1 MCICALRACVGDV
14 CVCPAMQLVAWRSES
29 NFQALPV
36 SFCAV
41 NFILNSDLVA
51 GAHLV
56 SPQKFPDQEIKI

>member
-1 MCICALRACVGDV
+1 MHCVHV
-14 CVCPAMQLVAWRSES
+14 WVMCVCPAMQPVVWRSES

-41 NFILNSDLVA
+41 NSMLNSDLAA